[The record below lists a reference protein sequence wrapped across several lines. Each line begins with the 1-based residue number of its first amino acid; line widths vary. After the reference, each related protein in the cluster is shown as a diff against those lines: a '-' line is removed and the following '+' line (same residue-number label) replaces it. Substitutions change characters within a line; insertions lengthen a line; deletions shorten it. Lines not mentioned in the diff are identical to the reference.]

1 MKKDC
6 MHLKAPGNWINDPN
20 GFIYYKGKYH
30 VFYQHFPY
38 APVWGTMHWG
48 HAVSEDLVHWEH
60 MGIALFPTRY
70 EDQNGCFS
78 GSAIEHDGRMYLYYT
93 GIHYYNPNPDN
104 IHLCL
109 NDDFAAS
116 QLMIASEDG
125 FHFDNFG
132 EKKTVLPPIL
142 NNQFGHRTHTRDPK
156 VWRGEDAWYMVLGS
170 STADRRGQLLFYKSE
185 NLTDWTFVNTVSKE
199 KNFGWMWECPDYFEV
214 NGGKILIFS
223 PMGVLQ
229 EAPLEENHTIC
240 MPVAFDEKTCS
251 MEIPDDYQYLDYGLD
266 LYAPQTTLDEDGRRV
281 LLAWLRMPEA
291 VDNEWC
297 GMFCLPRVVEYKD
310 GHIYF
315 RVHPHIENRYTKK
328 ITRAALAD
336 ATGYRVSF
344 DLEDG
349 QSAAIGGYR
358 ISRQNNRI
366 YTDRSA
372 VFPRNEKFRAQAST
386 PPVKEGCH
394 LDVYVGDHIIE
405 TFVNRGEYVITNAV
419 YGLTDEIDAEDI
431 NGLTIYTLE

>member
-1 MKKDC
+1 MKQDC
-6 MHLKAPGNWINDPN
+6 IHLKSPGNWVNDPN

-60 MGIALFPTRY
+60 LGIALFPTRY

-78 GSAIEHDGRMYLYYT
+78 GCAIEHDGQMCLYYT

-104 IHLCL
+104 IHSCL
-109 NDDFAAS
+109 NDEFAAS
-116 QLMIASEDG
+116 QIMITSEDG
-125 FHFDNFG
+125 VHFDNFG
-132 EKKTVLPPIL
+132 GKKTVLPPIL
-142 NNQFGHRTHTRDPK
+142 NSQHGHRTHTRDPK
-156 VWRGEDAWYMVLGS
+156 VWRGKDAWYMILGS
-170 STADRRGQLLFYKSE
+170 STADRRGQLLFYKSG
-185 NLTDWTFVNTVSKE
+185 NLTDWTFVNTVSKG

-214 NGGKILIFS
+214 NGSKILIVS
-223 PMGVLQ
+223 PMGLLQ
-229 EAPLEENHTIC
+229 EAPMEENHTIC
-240 MPVAFDEKTCS
+240 MPVAFDEKSCS

-266 LYAPQTTLDEDGRRV
+266 LYAPQTTLDEDGRRI

-310 GHIYF
+310 NHIYF

-328 ITRAALAD
+328 ITRAAQAN
-336 ATGYRVSF
+336 AAGYRVSF
-344 DLEDG
+344 ELEDG

-358 ISRQNNRI
+358 ISRQNGRI

-372 VFPRNEKFRAQAST
+372 VLPRSEKFRTHAST

-394 LDVYVGDHIIE
+394 LDVYVGDHIVEI
-405 TFVNRGEYVITNAV
+405 FVNRGEYVITNAV
-419 YGLTDEIDAEDI
+419 YGLTDEIDAETV
-431 NGLTIYTLE
+431 NGLTICTPE